1 MPNWIPYA
9 FVTIFALATA
19 DIAVKF
25 AAGKISNSLGM
36 LIYGSCVFLISLSW
50 VIYQY
55 SNGVQFHAERQGV
68 IAAFVVGISFCTVTF
83 GLYFT
88 FEAGARISLSSP
100 MIRVGGLVLASL
112 FGLLAFRETLNL
124 QYSIGVLLALVGVA
138 LLITR

>member
-55 SNGVQFHAERQGV
+55 CNGVQFHAERQGV
-68 IAAFVVGISFCTVTF
+68 IAAFVVGISFCTCL
-83 GLYFT
+83 LYT
-88 FEAGARISLSSP
+88 SPSPRDRTRSRMPSS
-100 MIRVGGLVLASL
+100 A
-112 FGLLAFRETLNL
+112 
-124 QYSIGVLLALVGVA
+124 
-138 LLITR
+138 